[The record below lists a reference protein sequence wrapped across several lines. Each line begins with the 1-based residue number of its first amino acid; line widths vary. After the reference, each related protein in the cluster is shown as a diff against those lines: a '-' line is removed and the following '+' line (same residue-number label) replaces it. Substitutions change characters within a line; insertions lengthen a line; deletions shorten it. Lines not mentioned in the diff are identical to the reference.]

1 MSNEI
6 SFKNIEVGA
15 EIPALSKLPTTR
27 QLVMWAGASRD
38 FVEMHYDK
46 DVAIARGLPG
56 VIVHGALKASFLGQ
70 LITDWVGETGVLK
83 EFKCRYQAMDFP
95 GEEILCKGRV
105 IKKYIEVDKHLIDCE
120 LWTENPQGEK
130 TTTGVATIVFSE
142 V

>member
-6 SFKNIEVGA
+6 NYNGIKVGA

-46 DVAIARGLPG
+46 DVAVDRGLKG

-70 LITDWVGETGVLK
+70 LVTDWIGEAGILK
-83 EFKCRYQAMDFP
+83 EFKCRYQAIDYP

-105 IKKYIEVDKHLIDCE
+105 IKKYTEADKHLVDCE
-120 LWTENPQGEK
+120 VWTENPRGEK
-130 TTTGVATIVFSE
+130 TTTGVATIE
-142 V
+142 LNN